1 MILFALRCTGGHEFE
16 GWFRDNATYDRQSG
30 RGLIAC
36 PECGSTKVEKALMA
50 PRLGRSTKG
59 QAEPVAAPQNEVQA
73 EVPAPAAAEQPPTPA
88 QVRHALQVLRR
99 HVERHFE
106 DVGPKFAE
114 EARRI
119 HKGEAKIRG
128 IYGEAT
134 PSDTEKLLE
143 EGIEVAS
150 IPWLPSS
157 DA

>member
-16 GWFRDNATYDRQSG
+16 GWFRDNAAYDRQSG
-30 RGLIAC
+30 RSLIAC
-36 PECGSTKVEKALMA
+36 PECGSTKVEKAPMA
-50 PRLGRSTKG
+50 PRLGRSSKG
-59 QAEPVAAPQNEVQA
+59 ESE
-73 EVPAPAAAEQPPTPA
+73 PAPAPQAEAPAVPASATPEQPPTPA

-106 DVGPKFAE
+106 DVGPKFAD